1 MIGEGHWKGGWGRI
15 CALESG
21 LEAVRLGAR
30 VLWLGRRGWAWTWPR
45 ALGMEG
51 RAGWAATARGWVRQG
66 LVTDP

>member
-1 MIGEGHWKGGWGRI
+1 MGSDLHFGERIGG
-15 CALESG
+15 S
-21 LEAVRLGAR
+21 EAGAR
-30 VLWLGRRGWAWTWPR
+30 VLWRGRRGWAWTWPR